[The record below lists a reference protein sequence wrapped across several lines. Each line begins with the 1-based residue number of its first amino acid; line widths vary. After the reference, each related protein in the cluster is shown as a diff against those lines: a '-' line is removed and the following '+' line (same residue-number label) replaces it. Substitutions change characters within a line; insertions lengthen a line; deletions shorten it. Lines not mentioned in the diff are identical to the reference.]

1 MRPMSPSPAAPSSPV
16 STNPS
21 SANAPSSIRRLS
33 DGGADPMTERQNMLR
48 TVQMHDFA
56 LLEAAEYLDAYPQ
69 NADALAYFK
78 TQQALY
84 QAAVDAYTQKYGPL
98 QYKNG
103 KYDNMWSWVSDPWP
117 WEGADQ

>member
-1 MRPMSPSPAAPSSPV
+1 
-16 STNPS
+16 
-21 SANAPSSIRRLS
+21 
-33 DGGADPMTERQNMLR
+33 MTERQNMLR

-56 LLEAAEYLDAYPQ
+56 LLEAAEYLDAHPQ

-84 QAAVDAYTQKYGPL
+84 QAAVDASTQKYSPL

-103 KYDNMWSWVSDPWP
+103 KYDNMWSWVNDPWP